1 MTRARSRR
9 IVRDLSKATSAS
21 ELDEDERIAREALA
35 YIARL
40 ERRATLE
47 LVIEVGD
54 YLIKVFYGGDLELAL
69 SRSPVKGTAL
79 GLLEKM
85 APELEIPVS
94 RLRYAVGM
102 SVSYRELPEKL
113 RDRLSARQHRA
124 LLPVKDA
131 RVRTRLARKAVDEK
145 LAGDQLSTLVRS
157 ELGTA
162 KLGRKPMAEV
172 ERAVAGARRLLGA
185 ATLEA
190 DMAKGRLRALPADTK
205 ERIRHDAIVVRER
218 IEKILDGLG

>member
-1 MTRARSRR
+1 MTRARSR
-9 IVRDLSKATSAS
+9 IVLNAPKAPVDDET
-21 ELDEDERIAREALA
+21 DEDLRLAREALA
-35 YIARL
+35 FIARL

-54 YLIKVFYGGDLELAL
+54 YLIKVFYGGNLELAL
-69 SRSPVKGTAL
+69 SRNPLKARAL
-79 GLLEKM
+79 GMLEDM
-85 APELEIPVS
+85 APELEIPAS

-102 SVSYRELPEKL
+102 SVQYRELPAQL

-145 LAGDQLSTLVRS
+145 LAGDKLSTLVRS

-190 DMAKGRLRALPADTK
+190 DTAKGRLRALPADTR
-205 ERIRHDAIVVRER
+205 ERIRRDAVVVRER